1 MQGAAGLGGASQRR
15 GPEAHWTGGAECS
28 RPEGVGH
35 EMRAESQS
43 TVAGPAP
50 GGLLAFR
57 AAARL

>member
-15 GPEAHWTGGAECS
+15 GPESHWTGRAGCR
-28 RPEGVGH
+28 RPEGVSH

-43 TVAGPAP
+43 TVARPAP

-57 AAARL
+57 AAA